1 MKNLLLLISIA
12 FIASSC
18 VKTEGKISMRYN
30 KATAIYADLDSIR
43 SLPLLEAS
51 RELVDPT
58 NFYVGEDFI
67 LVGEANEGIHIYD
80 NVNSQNPVK
89 VAFIRIPYNKE
100 FYVKGNNLYAE
111 SLYDLVKLDITDVY
125 NPTFISRANNV
136 FWTPLE
142 DDNGNQLI
150 GFNYRMV
157 TEEFDLN
164 SPEAAQIKKEG
175 ELHIDFQENLI
186 QESSVPNSFTGS
198 YGYSKGTISRM
209 AVEYGYVYV
218 ISDDKLHVV
227 EDGFNLSKTTEVN
240 ITEGAETVYAEF
252 GRLYIG
258 GTTEMSIYN
267 VMTPSNPTKISEL
280 AHTES
285 CDPVLPI
292 GDIAYY
298 TLRSDGNGGCNSMG
312 ENTLNIVDLS
322 NEEEPVV
329 LESIQMNSP
338 YGMGRAYQYLM
349 VGDGT
354 NGLKIFDASQPDDLQ
369 DVLTITGIEVYDV
382 MLHPFNTNVVLTTN
396 SMGIEQFQVD
406 WNTLTFT
413 PISQILY

>member
-1 MKNLLLLISIA
+1 MKNYLLLISVA
-12 FIASSC
+12 LFATSC

-43 SLPLLEAS
+43 TIPLLEPA
-51 RELVDPT
+51 RNLVDPT
-58 NFYVGEDFI
+58 NFYVDEDFI

-80 NVNSQNPVK
+80 NTNTTNPVR
-89 VAFIRIPYNKE
+89 VAFIKIPFNKE

-125 NPTFISRANNV
+125 NPTLISRANNV

-142 DDNGNQLI
+142 DDKGQQLV
-150 GFNYRMV
+150 GFSYRMV

-164 SPEAAQIKKEG
+164 SAEAKQIKEQG
-175 ELHIDFQENLI
+175 ELHIDFKDNVI
-186 QESSVPNSFTGS
+186 PESSVPNSFTGS
-198 YGYSKGTISRM
+198 YGYTKGTISRM
-209 AVEYGYVYV
+209 AVEYGQVYV
-218 ISDDKLHVV
+218 VSDDKLHVI
-227 EDGFNLSKTTEVN
+227 EDGMNLTKTTEVN

-267 VMTPSNPTKISEL
+267 VMTPSNPSKISEL

-298 TLRSDGNGGCNSMG
+298 TLRADENGGCNSLG

-329 LESIQMNSP
+329 LETIQMNSP

-349 VGDGT
+349 VGDGA
-354 NGLKIFDASQPDDLQ
+354 NGLRIFDASQPDNLQ
-369 DVLTITGIEVYDV
+369 NAVTITGIEVYDV
-382 MLHPFNTNVVLTTN
+382 MLHPFNTNIVLTTN